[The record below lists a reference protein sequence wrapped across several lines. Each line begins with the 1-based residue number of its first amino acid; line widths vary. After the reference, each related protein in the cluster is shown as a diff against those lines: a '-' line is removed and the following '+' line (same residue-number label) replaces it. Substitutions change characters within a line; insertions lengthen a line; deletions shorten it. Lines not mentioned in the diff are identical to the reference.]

1 MQPCIILDSNIWI
14 SNLLLRTPISS
25 ALIYGI
31 VQKGA
36 RIGLP
41 YVVMREIMF
50 HTERMGLEI
59 LDAALE
65 GIRML
70 NYFDDG
76 ANLAKFCLPNK
87 DKISKALPIRLTELS
102 DIILQHKHTP
112 EEMEQALEMVLR
124 KLPPNSDKNQQYKDS
139 LLWQAVLNLADE
151 FEVHFVTR
159 DKGFFKNKK
168 YKEGPADNICK
179 DIESKG
185 NDIFIY
191 SEIEECAKILHTFE
205 ESIDV
210 ETIINNIFIAVK
222 DELKKEVKEEGYI
235 LKDLESGQ
243 LEPFITSDPSK
254 IAVKFSIDCNII
266 EREDYEPYLP
276 LFSFS
281 LSKGVYEPEDS
292 EKPEPGDSK
301 RSYAIFGGYCFISI
315 ENYEISGL
323 YVRTKTWAGKWGYHS
338 DGYLGKS
345 IWSKNGPQI
354 YGKIDPS

>member
-1 MQPCIILDSNIWI
+1 MQPCIVLDSNIWI
-14 SNLLLRTPISS
+14 RNLLLRTPISS

-31 VQKGA
+31 VQKKA

-50 HTERMGLEI
+50 HTERRGLEI
-59 LDAALE
+59 LHGALE
-65 GIRML
+65 NIRLL

-76 ANLAKFCLPNK
+76 AKMAKFTLPNK
-87 DKISKALPIRLTELS
+87 DKISKALPIRLAELS

-112 EEMEQALEMVLR
+112 EEMERALEMVLR

-159 DKGFFKNKK
+159 DKGFFKNRK
-168 YKEGPADNICK
+168 YEEGPTTNICK

-185 NDIFIY
+185 NNISIY
-191 SEIEECAKILHTFE
+191 SDLEECAKILHTFE
-205 ESIDV
+205 KPIDV

-222 DELKKEVKEEGYI
+222 DELKKEAKEEGYI
-235 LKDLESGQ
+235 LKDLKSGK

-301 RSYAIFGGYCFISI
+301 RSYAIFEGYCFISI
-315 ENYEISGL
+315 ENYETSGL
-323 YVRTKTWAGKWGYHS
+323 YVRNKTWSGKWGHHS
-338 DGYLGKS
+338 GGYLGKS
-345 IWSKNGPQI
+345 IWPKNGPQI